1 MGLPTYTSVTLMN
14 IILVQLPLQG
24 PDFFYSNE
32 NIPLAPACLRAV
44 AIGQSKDVVLLPQH
58 LMSYGSDQAIL
69 RFLLDAKPDVV
80 GMSCYLWNLERGLF
94 LARQL
99 HHELP
104 MCTVVL
110 GGPEITPHNEFLLSH
125 NEFDVGV
132 VGQGERAWNDLL
144 QAFPQVPDIPGL
156 LKRREHGQWYFTG
169 VNENEPSVRDLPSP
183 YLLGCL
189 DSHLDKI
196 LWLETV
202 RGCVHQCAYCHY
214 HKQFKKLK
222 PFSLDRIEAEVRRA
236 VEKGIEEIVFL
247 DPCFA
252 GRPGF
257 EKLLDFLGKVTGE
270 RKLHFHAELNAED
283 IDPTRAEKLGRVGF
297 SQVEVGLQS
306 INRETLKMAHRRF
319 HPRRFLQ
326 GVRSLQDRGVEVMV
340 DLIAGLPG
348 DRLEDICKSMDWILK
363 NDAFDTLML
372 YPLSVLASTE
382 LHQHA
387 SDLGLSA
394 LPHPPYLVTQTQ
406 NLSAPDMCEAF
417 RYYERCMEDDVA
429 PIEMPFAL
437 DFKASSQTRFHDLI
451 TQIRWHVADDV
462 QPLSRLW
469 NQTAYALTVTFSQEV
484 LGQPSLWISNLR
496 EYLEHNPFSLLSV
509 EVPAEAFPEDMAPL
523 WEVAR
528 GHSHFADRDYTV
540 PHTPYRSF
548 LVFSRAQGLIWK
560 WPDPRESYSLELPD
574 GQKIPSHPVC
584 CVATSGET
592 IPEWFTNHMNKRY
605 PSLPEM
611 RLWRPAEDNSPA
623 LNS

>member
-1 MGLPTYTSVTLMN
+1 MK
-14 IILVQLPLQG
+14 IILMQLPIQG
-24 PDFFYSNE
+24 SDFFYSNE

-69 RFLLDAKPDVV
+69 RFLLDVKPDVV
-80 GMSCYLWNLERGLF
+80 GMSCYLWNLERSLF
-94 LARQL
+94 LTRQL
-99 HHELP
+99 HRELP
-104 MCTVVL
+104 TCTVVL
-110 GGPEITPHNEFLLSH
+110 GGPEITPHNEFLLAH
-125 NEFDVGV
+125 GEFDVGV
-132 VGQGERAWNDLL
+132 VGQGEHTWDILL
-144 QAFPQVPDIPGL
+144 KSFPDVPNIPGL
-156 LKRREHGQWYFTG
+156 LKKGEHGQWYFTG
-169 VNENEPSVRDLPSP
+169 VNETEPSVRDLASP
-183 YLLGCL
+183 YLLECL

-202 RGCVHQCAYCHY
+202 RGCVRHCAYCHY

-222 PFSLDRIEAEVRRA
+222 PFSLDLIETEVRRA

-252 GRPGF
+252 RRPGF
-257 EKLLDFLGKVTGE
+257 ERLLDLLEKVTGE
-270 RKLHFHAELNAED
+270 RRLLFHAELNAED
-283 IDPTRAEKLGRVGF
+283 IDPVRAEKLEKVGF
-297 SQVEVGLQS
+297 TQVEVGLQS
-306 INRETLKMAHRRF
+306 INKETLKLIHRRF
-319 HPRRFLQ
+319 RPRRFLQ
-326 GVRSLQDRGVEVMV
+326 GVRSLQDRGIEVMV

-348 DRLEDICKSMDWILK
+348 DRLEDIRKSMDWVLK
-363 NDAFDTLML
+363 YDAFDALML
-372 YPLSVLASTE
+372 YPLSLLASTE
-382 LHQHA
+382 LHQRT
-387 SDLGLSA
+387 SDLGLCA
-394 LPHPPYLVTQTQ
+394 LPYPPYLVTRTQ
-406 NLSAPDMCEAF
+406 NLSAPEMCEAF

-437 DFKASSQTRFHDLI
+437 DPQASSRKCLHGLI
-451 TQIRWHVADDV
+451 TQVHWPVADDV

-469 NQTAYALTVTFSQEV
+469 SQTAYALTVTLSQEV
-484 LGQPSLWISNLR
+484 LRQPSLWISNLR

-548 LVFSRAQGLIWK
+548 LVFSQAQGLIWK
-560 WPDPRESYSLELPD
+560 WPDPRESHSLELPD

-584 CVATSGET
+584 CVATIGET